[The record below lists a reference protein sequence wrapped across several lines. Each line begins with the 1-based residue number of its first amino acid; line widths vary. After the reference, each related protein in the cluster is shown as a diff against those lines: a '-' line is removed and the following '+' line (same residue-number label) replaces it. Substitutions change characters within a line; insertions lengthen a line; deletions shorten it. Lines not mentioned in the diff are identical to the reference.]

1 MAPMALLIFSG
12 ALIADSLSPGPTVTA
27 LVARVL
33 ARGVRDVAPFL
44 IAIWL
49 GEAIW
54 LSLGIAG
61 LAALAATFQMAFQ
74 AIKWAGVA
82 YLFYLAWR
90 LLTRAP
96 NVDGGAEPALT
107 GRGLTAFASGLS
119 ISLGNPKNMLFYL
132 TLMPSLIDMTGV
144 TATGWA
150 ELVLTLVVTLAAVDL
165 SWTLLAARARTFL
178 QNSRS
183 IRRIDRISGGMMA
196 LAAAAIAVG

>member
-33 ARGVRDVAPFL
+33 TRGVRDVAPFL

-54 LSLGIAG
+54 LSLGVAG
-61 LAALAATFQMAFQ
+61 LAALAASFQMAFQ

-82 YLFYLAWR
+82 YLLYLAWR
-90 LLTRAP
+90 LFTRAP
-96 NVDGGAEPALT
+96 HVGGGEPALA

-132 TLMPSLIDMTGV
+132 TLVPSLMDMTVV
-144 TATGWA
+144 TTTGWL
-150 ELVLTLVVTLAAVDL
+150 ELVSTLVVTLATVDL
-165 SWTLLAARARTFL
+165 CWTFLAARAKTLL
-178 QNSRS
+178 QNSRT
-183 IRRIDRISGGMMA
+183 IRRINQISSGMMA